1 MKISLRSRSSG
12 ELSTGLISVLFIL
25 ALSFFILMLSAA
37 GAEAAYS
44 PLHISRGLPGATS
57 TGLPALMVNPA
68 GVHVDNPGQFSVEF
82 NMGGGLGNNYFDY
95 DILTGAVQDENFSDI
110 VEDLGENGLN
120 AYAGG
125 SGSLKVRAGPIDD
138 FTGSVTGFFGAEAD
152 FSGTIG
158 PGVFEFLEEADDKLE
173 NVDDIEDDEFFQEL
187 QDIRLDMGETEMGG
201 AAFAGGGLSLSYD
214 ITEAAGPEVDKLT
227 LGGTLHYRQG
237 ELGHFTADGVIE
249 FNELIIE
256 IDDLHEDLDTEET
269 YETFAPEGTV
279 SFTGEHSDSSTASGM
294 GLDLGIYGEFDDRF
308 SAGLSVENLTGS
320 LSADSGY
327 FIDGEVD
334 IDLEELKDD
343 VIERAEDYYGDP
355 QEPDMEPEEALE
367 EAFVDVMNDKIDD
380 SYDERKGEEVSYSL
394 PLTIRLEGAMEATDD
409 VDVAGGIT
417 FASHDLG
424 PNDVTLSSGVE
435 FTQLSPLKIRSGLN
449 YSSRRGSLAISSG
462 LGLDFGTFNANL
474 AFSDLRA
481 IIGSAQSFET
491 GLNLGLEF

>member
-1 MKISLRSRSSG
+1 MNKTSKLTSISF
-12 ELSTGLISVLFIL
+12 LIIF
-25 ALSFFILMLSAA
+25 ALTAIMLSGG
-37 GAEAAYS
+37 GADASYS
-44 PLHISRGLPGATS
+44 PLHISQGTSGATS

-68 GVHVDNPGQFSVEF
+68 GVHVDNPGQFSIELD
-82 NMGGGLGNNYFDY
+82 MGGGLGNNYFNY
-95 DILTGAVQDENFSDI
+95 DILTESVREESYSDI
-110 VEDLGENGLN
+110 VEDLGDDGLN
-120 AYAGG
+120 AYAGA
-125 SGSLKVRAGPIDD
+125 SGSLKVRAGPIAD
-138 FTGSVTGFFGAEAD
+138 FSGSVTGFFGAEAD

-173 NVDDIEDDEFFQEL
+173 NFDDIEDDEFFQEL

-279 SFTGEHSDSSTASGM
+279 SFTGEHSDGSTASGM
-294 GLDLGIYGEFDDRF
+294 GLDFGIYGEFDDRF

-327 FIDGEVD
+327 FIDGDVD

-380 SYDERKGEEVSYSL
+380 SYDEREGEEVSYSL

-417 FASHDLG
+417 FASHDLD

-435 FTQLSPLKIRSGLN
+435 LAHFSPLKVRGGLN
-449 YSSRRGSLAISSG
+449 YSSRRRSLAVSSG
-462 LGLDFGTFNANL
+462 LGLDFGTFRANL

-481 IIGSAQSFET
+481 LLGSAQSFET